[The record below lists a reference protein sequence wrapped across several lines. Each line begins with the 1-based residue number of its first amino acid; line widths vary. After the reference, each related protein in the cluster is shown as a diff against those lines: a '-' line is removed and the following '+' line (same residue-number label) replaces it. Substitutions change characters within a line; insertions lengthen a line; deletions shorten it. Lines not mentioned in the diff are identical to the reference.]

1 MIKQLSASVAEAGV
15 SAPRMI
21 SELREVTVTVI
32 PESPAYAK
40 CQFTTSSRAEV
51 YSDDA
56 TWQDWP
62 HGEVSNTTT
71 DVFLFRVTAV
81 RLSATGAAK
90 LEILGNDK

>member
-21 SELREVTVTVI
+21 SGLREVTVTVI

-51 YSDDA
+51 YSGDA

-62 HGEVSNTTT
+62 HGNVSVPTT
-71 DVFLFRVTAV
+71 DAFLFRVTAL